1 MFPGNATLIWTEQT
15 YHAND
20 DILSATRYLELWVK
34 DDMTLAVVS
43 CFRTVFDDEEYI
55 TEYREIKKDGWPVT
69 DPVLDIEE
77 LFCGIQDMYPDEF
90 DPDAVIVYES

>member
-1 MFPGNATLIWTEQT
+1 MLFRS
-15 YHAND
+15 

-77 LFCGIQDMYPDEF
+77 LFCGIQNMYPDEF